1 MKLGKIISR
10 IERKMIFFLDGI
22 NTRLY
27 MRSYNKWLKNQG
39 LDLVGKAKYIH
50 HTASLDGVSYR
61 NIHIG
66 DNVVISKDTIIL
78 VHDFSLEAGLLAIG
92 KSLNPSTEAYYVKDV
107 AIGKDCFI
115 GARSVILGGTKIG
128 DHCIVGAGTVIP
140 GKVYPDYSIIVGNP
154 GKVIGDV
161 RVWAEKKYKEGNYD
175 QGFIN

>member
-1 MKLGKIISR
+1 MKLCKIISR

-27 MRSYNKWLKNQG
+27 MRSYNKWLKKQE
-39 LDLVGKAKYIH
+39 LDLVGNAKYIH
-50 HTASLDGVSYR
+50 HTVSFDGVSYR

-107 AIGKDCFI
+107 TIGKDCFI

-161 RVWAEKKYKEGNYD
+161 RVWAEKRYKEGTYN

>member
-10 IERKMIFFLDGI
+10 IERKMIFSLDGI
-22 NTRLY
+22 NTKLY
-27 MRSYNKWLKNQG
+27 MRSYNKWLKKQG
-39 LDLVGKAKYIH
+39 LDLAGNAKYIH
-50 HTASLDGVSYR
+50 HTVSFDGVSYR

-92 KSLNPSTEAYYVKDV
+92 KSLGHSSEAYYVKDV
-107 AIGKDCFI
+107 TIGKDCFI

-140 GKVYPDYSIIVGNP
+140 SKEYPDYSIIVGNP
-154 GKVIGDV
+154 GKAIGDV
-161 RVWAEKKYKEGNYD
+161 RVWAEKKYKEGNYI